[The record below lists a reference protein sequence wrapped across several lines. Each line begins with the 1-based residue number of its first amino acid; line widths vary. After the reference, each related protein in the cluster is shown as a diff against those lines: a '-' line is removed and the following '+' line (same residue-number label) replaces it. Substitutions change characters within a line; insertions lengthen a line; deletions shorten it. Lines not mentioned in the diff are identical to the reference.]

1 MLEIMLNLIALL
13 CVALLWRR
21 VERLEHHM
29 NALDKTYNDL
39 ADLFD
44 ERIDK

>member
-1 MLEIMLNLIALL
+1 MLEIMLSLISLL
-13 CVALLWRR
+13 CVAILWRR
-21 VERLEHHM
+21 VERLEHRL

-39 ADLFD
+39 ANLFD